1 MNLRFLL
8 VAVIA
13 GINSYNAAQ
22 AADFRATAEMINDT
36 IRANHYHPAELDN
49 DAYRQIEKDV
59 IALGGKAVSA
69 DEFLAGFNAIW
80 QKGNRFRMWGF
91 GRPKSRRWSVM
102 RASKRSLP
110 AMGR

>member
-13 GINSYNAAQ
+13 GVNSYSAGQ

-49 DAYRQIEKDV
+49 DAYRQIERRDR
-59 IALGGKAVSA
+59 ARRQGGF
-69 DEFLAGFNAIW
+69 D
-80 QKGNRFRMWGF
+80 
-91 GRPKSRRWSVM
+91 
-102 RASKRSLP
+102 
-110 AMGR
+110 